1 MSTPTLTTGVAAPFS
16 LTIRGS
22 RLTHNLLALQP
33 KGIDFDGFVPEYQ
46 RPYVLPE
53 SVTLEQSADNIGGTL
68 SFTIEE
74 PLTLYGQVGVT
85 PHYGAWFED
94 GLLPDNAIVEY
105 TQGAAVDPNLLG
117 QTRLFV
123 GFVDQIEIETNGAG
137 LGSRANVTCVSTN
150 TILDRIVVRKPIGAT
165 RRGLAAGKVTIKAGS
180 DQAQIRAI
188 LKLAG
193 SLRKYGSLLIFNPG
207 NYSLVEDTGVALPAL
222 EVQPGTLRSALESV
236 IEAAQEKDGKRRQVH
251 VDPATGALSYGYAV
265 SDITTTNATAPWM
278 IVDQPSDEHYEVA
291 RTQGFDD
298 MVRGLRP
305 SLFYR
310 MNEAAAPAI
319 NKPLSV
325 SSTNKAAALKTTG
338 GTPTWQIVGPFVGY
352 DPGNYAVDLTGDTLT
367 ATDVSAAQ
375 YIGDRTLIT
384 FLQRGGEVRVGGANG
399 MAVGIE
405 GSGSHRFYYS
415 LGGTTYTGTV
425 EAEADLWYMVMLNR
439 EGTTLWLEAWSSTG
453 TAEQSIQ
460 YSITDAT
467 AKTREVRATGG
478 PVGPTMLFPRDLWQG
493 GGDVPVED
501 IRQAA
506 FYPPEPNRIAP
517 RNFRVTLDHSRVVK
531 SALFLT
537 ADSAA
542 DKDTD
547 PDPYLRSYDALKN
560 SAGSG
565 RAFEQRPGGPRF
577 EATVEASTIRSSNAT
592 TRGNAVDRLARAYFT
607 TRRKPETGI
616 QFTIRGADASQPG
629 LAYGYSGGWRYADE
643 GGLVYVPG
651 WKPGQFVRIQ
661 NDALSIKANFL
672 IVSVTQTFEPGGFIR
687 SFQISCENRP
697 KNSVARLLVAE

>member
-1 MSTPTLTTGVAAPFS
+1 MSTPTLTTGVEAPFS

-33 KGIDFDGFVPEYQ
+33 KGINLDGEIAPEYQ

-74 PLTLYGQVGVT
+74 PLTLWGLPGVT

-94 GLLPDNAIVEY
+94 GRLPDNAIVEY
-105 TQGAAVDPNLLG
+105 TQGAAVDPNLRG

-180 DQAQIRAI
+180 DQAQIKSI

-207 NYSLVEDTGVALPAL
+207 NYSLIEDTGVSLPAL

-251 VDPATGALSYGYAV
+251 VDPATGALAYGYAV
-265 SDITTTNATAPWM
+265 SDITTNFATAPWR
-278 IVDQPSDEHYEVA
+278 IVDQPSQEN
-291 RTQGFDD
+291 TQISFTQNFDST
-298 MVRGLRP
+298 VRRFHP
-305 SLFYR
+305 TLFYR
-310 MNEAAAPAI
+310 MNEGSSPAL
-319 NKPLSV
+319 NRPV
-325 SSTNKAAALKTTG
+325 SAGSSNKAGAIKTTS
-338 GTPTWQIVGPFVGY
+338 GTPTWQIIGPLTNGE
-352 DPGNYAVDLTGDTLT
+352 PGSYGVNLTGDTLT
-367 ATDVSAAQ
+367 GTAIGADYA
-375 YIGDRTLIT
+375 GDRTLIT
-384 FLQRGGEVRVGGANG
+384 YLKRGGEVRVGGANG
-399 MAVGIE
+399 LLVGIQAG
-405 GSGSHRFYYS
+405 GSNYFYYG
-415 LGGTTYTGTV
+415 LGGTTYTTTDVAVADVWYPVSVRRFGTSLQLFIYGPD
-425 EAEADLWYMVMLNR
+425 EQRTE
-439 EGTTLWLEAWSSTG
+439 TG
-453 TAEQSIQ
+453 
-460 YSITDAT
+460 ITDAT

-478 PVGPTMLFPRDLWQG
+478 PVGPIIFFSYNTTTEGPMGTAEPSIIQAGEFQPDVSSITPRDL
-493 GGDVPVED
+493 
-501 IRQAA
+501 
-506 FYPPEPNRIAP
+506 RI
-517 RNFRVTLDHSRVVK
+517 TLDHSRVVK

-592 TRGNAVDRLARAYFT
+592 TRSNAVDRLARAFFT

-616 QFTIRGADASQPG
+616 QFTIRGADANQKG

-643 GGLVYVPG
+643 GGRIYVPG
-651 WKPGQFVRIQ
+651 WKPGQFVQIE
-661 NDALSIKANFL
+661 NEALSINANFL

>member
-1 MSTPTLTTGVAAPFS
+1 VSTPTLTTGVEAPFS

-33 KGIDFDGFVPEYQ
+33 KGFSLDGEIVPEYQ

-74 PLTLYGQVGVT
+74 PLTLWGEVGVT

-94 GLLPDNAIVEY
+94 GRLPDNAIVEY
-105 TQGAAVDPNLLG
+105 TQGAAVDPNLRG

-123 GFVDQIEIETNGAG
+123 GFIDQIDIETNGAG
-137 LGSRANVTCVSTN
+137 QGTRATVTCVSTN

-180 DQAQIRAI
+180 DRAQIKAI

-207 NYSLVEDTGVALPAL
+207 NHSLVEDTGVSLPAL

-251 VDPATGALSYGYAV
+251 VDPATGALAYGYAV

-278 IVDQPSDEHYEVA
+278 IVDQPSQEVTTA
-291 RTQGFDD
+291 AFTQNFDST
-298 MVRGLRP
+298 VRRFHP
-305 SLFYR
+305 ILFYR
-310 MNEAAAPAI
+310 MNEGSSPAL
-319 NKPLSV
+319 NRPV
-325 SSTNKAAALKTTG
+325 SAGSRSKAGAIKTTA
-338 GTPTWQIVGPFVGY
+338 GTPTWQIAGPLTNGE
-352 DPGNYAVDLTGDTLT
+352 PGNYAVNLTGDTLT
-367 ATDVSAAQ
+367 GTAIGADYT
-375 YIGDRTLIT
+375 GDRTLIT
-384 FLQRGGEVRVGGANG
+384 YLKRGGEVRIGGADG
-399 MAVGIE
+399 LLVGIQAG
-405 GSGSHRFYYS
+405 GSNYFYFG
-415 LGGTTYTGTV
+415 LGGTTYTTTDVADADVWYPVSVRRFGTSLQLFIYGLD
-425 EAEADLWYMVMLNR
+425 EQRTE
-439 EGTTLWLEAWSSTG
+439 TG
-453 TAEQSIQ
+453 
-460 YSITDAT
+460 ITDAT
-467 AKTREVRATGG
+467 AKTREVRVTGG
-478 PVGPTMLFPRDLWQG
+478 PVGPIIFLPGDATSEGPAGVPEVAIIQAGEDEPSPNAITPRDL
-493 GGDVPVED
+493 
-501 IRQAA
+501 
-506 FYPPEPNRIAP
+506 RI
-517 RNFRVTLDHSRVVK
+517 TLDHSRIVK
-531 SALFLT
+531 SALLLT

-560 SAGSG
+560 AAGTA

-577 EATVEASTIRSSNAT
+577 EAIVEASTIRSPKAAT
-592 TRGNAVDRLARAYFT
+592 RATAVDRLARAFFT
-607 TRRKPETGI
+607 TRRKPEIGI
-616 QFTIRGADASQPG
+616 QFTIRGAGTGQFQKG
-629 LAYGYSGGWRYADE
+629 LAYGYSGGWRNADE

-672 IVSVTQTFEPGGFIR
+672 IVSVTQTFEPGSFVR